1 MMPKACPCNTRGR
14 FQESF
19 TMPGHADP
27 HFDDLLPP
35 RRRCLLHGAAFLLG
49 LAGGAPV
56 LSVAAAGAAAPTV
69 TISRA
74 QIVAALASQFPQR
87 RRMAELFDVDL
98 GMPRL
103 GLDLARNLIL
113 SEFDIAAT
121 ETLFTRQT
129 VRGVAGFACGLRYA
143 AADHSVRLARVAL
156 ERLDLAGV
164 GEPAASQLQLI
175 GHNVAQSLLEN
186 YPVHTLPPEHL
197 RLLDAMA
204 LVPAT
209 FTVTP
214 NGITVG
220 FKPGLG

>member
-1 MMPKACPCNTRGR
+1 MP
-14 FQESF
+14 
-19 TMPGHADP
+19 DP
-27 HFDDLLPP
+27 NIPRIDDLQPS
-35 RRRCLLHGAAFLLG
+35 RRRCVLHGGALMLG
-49 LAGGAPV
+49 LAAGAPG
-56 LSVAAAGAAAPTV
+56 LTLAAAGTAAPAQLPTV
-69 TISRA
+69 TIPRA
-74 QIVAALASQFPQR
+74 QIVAALATQFPQR
-87 RRMAELFDVDL
+87 RRMAEVFDVDL

-103 GLDLARNLIL
+103 ALDPPRNLIL
-113 SEFDIAAT
+113 TDFDVVAT
-121 ETLFTRQT
+121 EVLFTRQT

-164 GEPAASQLQLI
+164 GEPAASQLQVI
-175 GHNVAQSLLEN
+175 GHNVAQGLLEN
-186 YPVHTLPPEHL
+186 YLVHTLTPEQV

>member
-1 MMPKACPCNTRGR
+1 MP
-14 FQESF
+14 ESEAS
-19 TMPGHADP
+19 HVE
-27 HFDDLLPP
+27 DLLPS
-35 RRRCLLHGAAFLLG
+35 RRRCLLHCGAVLLS
-49 LAGGAPV
+49 LTGAVPV
-56 LSVAAAGAAAPTV
+56 LAAAVAGTATPTQAPTV

-74 QIVAALASQFPQR
+74 QVVAALATQFPQR
-87 RRMAELFDVDL
+87 RRMAEVFDVDL

-103 GLDLARNLIL
+103 ALDVARNLIL
-113 SEFDIAAT
+113 TDFDLVAT
-121 ETLFTRQT
+121 ETLFSRQT

-164 GEPAASQLQLI
+164 GEPAASQLQVI
-175 GHNVAQSLLEN
+175 GHNVAQGLLEN
-186 YPVHTLPPEHL
+186 YLVHTLTPEQV

-209 FTVTP
+209 FTVTA

>member
-1 MMPKACPCNTRGR
+1 
-14 FQESF
+14 
-19 TMPGHADP
+19 MPGLTVTDVDA
-27 HFDDLLPP
+27 LLPS
-35 RRRCLLHGAAFLLG
+35 RRRCLLHGGLLVLG
-49 LAGGAPV
+49 LAGAAPV
-56 LSVAAAGAAAPTV
+56 LAAADAGTPSPSQPPTV

-87 RRMAELFDVDL
+87 RRMAEVFDVDL

-103 GLDLARNLIL
+103 AMDPARNLIL
-113 SEFDIAAT
+113 TDFDIVAT

-164 GEPAASQLQLI
+164 GEPAASQLRVI
-175 GHNVAQSLLEN
+175 GHNVAQGLLEN
-186 YPVHTLPPEHL
+186 YLVHTLTPEQV

-209 FTVTP
+209 FTVTAS
-214 NGITVG
+214 GITVG

>member
-1 MMPKACPCNTRGR
+1 MP
-14 FQESF
+14 ESE
-19 TMPGHADP
+19 AP
-27 HFDDLLPP
+27 HVQDLLPL
-35 RRRCLLHGAAFLLG
+35 RRRFLLRGSAVLLG
-49 LAGGAPV
+49 LAGAVPV
-56 LSVAAAGAAAPTV
+56 RAAADAGTPSPGQAPKF

-74 QIVAALASQFPQR
+74 QVLAALASQFPQR
-87 RRMAELFDVDL
+87 RRMAEVFDVDL

-103 GLDLARNLIL
+103 ALDVARNLIL
-113 SEFDIAAT
+113 TDFDLVAT

-143 AADHSVRLARVAL
+143 SADHSVRLARVAL

-164 GEPAASQLQLI
+164 GEPAASQLQLV
-175 GHNVAQSLLEN
+175 GHNVAQGLLEN
-186 YPVHTLPPEHL
+186 YLVHTLALEQV

-209 FTVTP
+209 FTVTA

>member
-1 MMPKACPCNTRGR
+1 VV
-14 FQESF
+14 
-19 TMPGHADP
+19 
-27 HFDDLLPP
+27 
-35 RRRCLLHGAAFLLG
+35 LLG
-49 LAGGAPV
+49 LAGAAPG
-56 LSVAAAGAAAPTV
+56 LAGAAAGVESPTQLPSV

-74 QIVAALASQFPQR
+74 QIVAALATQFPQR
-87 RRMAELFDVDL
+87 RRMAEVFDVDL

-103 GLDLARNLIL
+103 GLDPARNLIL
-113 SEFDIAAT
+113 TDFDVVAT

-129 VRGVAGFACGLRYA
+129 VRGVAAFACGLRYA

-164 GEPAASQLQLI
+164 GEPAASQLQLV
-175 GHNVAQSLLEN
+175 GHNVAQGLLEN
-186 YPVHTLPPEHL
+186 YLVHTLAPEQV

-209 FTVTP
+209 FTVTA